1 MSKMKLFSKKEP
13 SLFSRDVACAVIRK
27 EGKILITRRRQGSHL
42 GGLWEFPGGKR
53 LGGESLG
60 ACLERE
66 IWEELEIRVRPGRFL
81 GRIDHAYSE
90 KKVSLYFYECR
101 LLSGTPW
108 PKGSIE
114 LAWVRPFQFR
124 QYAFPP
130 ANERVVGFLTRLPL
144 GD

>member
-13 SLFSRDVACAVIRK
+13 FPFSRDVACAVIRK
-27 EGKILITRRRQGSHL
+27 EGRILITRRRQGSHL

-66 IWEELEIRVRPGRFL
+66 IWEELEIRVQPGRFL
-81 GRIDHAYSE
+81 GRIDHAYPE
-90 KKVSLYFYECR
+90 KKVSLYFYECE

-108 PKGSIE
+108 PKGSME
-114 LAWVRPFQFR
+114 LAWVRPFQLR

-130 ANERVVGFLTRLPL
+130 ADWALVDFLTQ
-144 GD
+144 G